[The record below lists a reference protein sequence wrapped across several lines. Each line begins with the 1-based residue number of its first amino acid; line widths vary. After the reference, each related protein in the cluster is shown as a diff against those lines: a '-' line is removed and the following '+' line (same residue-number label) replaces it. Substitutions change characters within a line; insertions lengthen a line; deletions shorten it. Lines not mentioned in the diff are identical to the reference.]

1 MATIVGLDVD
11 PQTVRAVVL
20 KTALRKSEVQMYLS
34 ADVAPSDSEE
44 ERAANERAAVQ
55 AVIGRLAKPPDKVF
69 TELSGDECSIRSMS
83 LPAKAAKKAS
93 DLLTFELEDEVPFEI
108 EESVLDYQPVST
120 VDGVTKLLAAV
131 APKEA
136 VRSHLA
142 RMNAAGVDPRGVAIG
157 AVALDGLVP
166 LLPQLAHPGPFVILD
181 IHREGTDVCVLE
193 DGSCAF
199 ARTISVSTGDI
210 DQGQQGRL
218 ERELRQ
224 TLAAY
229 RMEGGREPAA
239 YYVCGAMAVRQG
251 VDAWLARMLG
261 SEVHVLPLPAAP
273 GADEAAR
280 ASYGR
285 AAALAGRSLMRGKP
299 LDARQGEFATTQA
312 ATAIRQH
319 LPTIAICAAVIL
331 GAFIFS
337 SYARYS
343 VLSSRHDQLEEELAE
358 VTDEYLGVE
367 TSNPSQALRLLERGA
382 RGNDPMPKFDAY
394 DAMAAISESI
404 PEEVVHDVRQLQ
416 IDLGDGEETGRF
428 SLRGTVGSVSDTEV
442 VLRAIRD
449 HRVVRTEGDV
459 ETRVQCFRELELGNT
474 TATADERRAYRLEG
488 EIHCLPEGVDPSE
501 EDDSS
506 RRGRRR
512 RSR

>member
-34 ADVAPSDSEE
+34 ADIAPADNDE

-55 AVIGRLAKPPDKVF
+55 AVIGRLAKPPDRVI
-69 TELSGDECSIRSMS
+69 TELSGDECSIRTMS
-83 LPAKAAKKAS
+83 LPAKAAKKAGE
-93 DLLTFELEDEVPFEI
+93 LLAFELEDEVPFEI
-108 EESVLDYQPVST
+108 EDSVLDYQAVST
-120 VDGVTKLLAAV
+120 IDGVTKLLAAV

-142 RMNAAGVDPRGVAIG
+142 RMNAAGIDPRSVAIG

-181 IHREGTDVCVLE
+181 IQREGTDVCVIE
-193 DGSCAF
+193 NGHVAF

-251 VDAWLARMLG
+251 VDAWLSRMLDA
-261 SEVHVLPLPAAP
+261 EVHVLPLPAAP
-273 GADEAAR
+273 GADEAVR
-280 ASYGR
+280 AAYGR
-285 AAALAGRSLMRGKP
+285 AAALAGRALMRGKP
-299 LDARQGEFATTQA
+299 LDARQGEFATTQT

-319 LPTIAICAAVIL
+319 LPTIAVCAAVIL
-331 GAFIFS
+331 GAFVFS

-343 VLSSRHDQLEEELAE
+343 VLSARHTQLEEELAD

-367 TSNPSQALRLLERGA
+367 TSNAAQALRLLERGA
-382 RGNDPMPKFDAY
+382 RGNDPMPAFDAY
-394 DAMAAISESI
+394 DAVAAISESI
-404 PEEVVHDVRQLQ
+404 PEEMTHDVRQLQ
-416 IDLGDGEETGRF
+416 VDLGDGEETGRF
-428 SLRGTVGSVSDTEV
+428 SLRGTVDTVSDTESL
-442 VLRAIRD
+442 LRAIRD
-449 HRVVRTEGDV
+449 HRVVRSEGDV
-459 ETRVQCFRELELGNT
+459 ETRIQCFRALELGNT
-474 TATADERRAYRLEG
+474 TSTADERRAYRLEG
-488 EIHCLPEGVDPSE
+488 EIHCLPEGVEPSE
-501 EDDSS
+501 EDDN
-506 RRGRRR
+506 RGRRR